1 MKLPSARLSA
11 SLPLLLLLSSSAS
24 VAVFAQDSGV
34 IPTNKVLVVAR
45 EYTKPGRHHSPHEKT
60 EAGFVSASAASKV
73 ASHYYAVT
81 SLSGPQRAL
90 FFYSYP
96 SFAAWEAENKA
107 IGADTTLT
115 TALDAANTA
124 DGDLLSSTDASVWL
138 LRDDMSLNP
147 GFRVGARY
155 QEISQFRVKPGHDK
169 DWEDLLKLVIDG
181 YKKGIPE
188 AHWGAYQ
195 EAYGT
200 PGDGFIFITTIKV
213 GELTL
218 TRWRIR
224 LRESVSKRPWDR
236 RRHGKKFDEA
246 LEPFASNPNRPN
258 LFEDRPQ
265 DELPARTFSSKP
277 RAGLLEAKTIV

>member
-1 MKLPSARLSA
+1 MKLTYARLSA

-24 VAVFAQDSGV
+24 VPVFAQDSGI

-45 EYTKPGRHHSPHEKT
+45 EYTKPGRDHSPHEKT
-60 EAGFVSASAASKV
+60 EASFVSASAASKV

-96 SFAAWEAENKA
+96 TFAAWEAENKA
-107 IGADTTLT
+107 IGADTALT
-115 TALDAANTA
+115 TALDAANMA
-124 DGDLLSSTDASVWL
+124 DGDLLSSTDQSVWV

-155 QEISQFRVKPGHDK
+155 EEISQFRVKPGHDK
-169 DWEDLLKLVIDG
+169 DWEDLMKLVIAG

-195 EAYGT
+195 EAYGS
-200 PGDGFIFITTIKV
+200 PGKGFIFITTIKSGSDIDSMFASGKRFEAAM
-213 GELTL
+213 GE
-218 TRWRIR
+218 
-224 LRESVSKRPWDR
+224 D
-236 RRHGKKFDEA
+236 GMKKLEA
-246 LEPFASNPNRPN
+246 LEAVCVESEQSN
-258 LFEDRPQ
+258 LFEIDPKMSYPP
-265 DELPARTFSSKP
+265 DAWLKADPDFWKP
-277 RAGLLEAKTIV
+277 KQ

>member
-1 MKLPSARLSA
+1 MKLPFARLSA

-24 VAVFAQDSGV
+24 VALFAQDSGI

-45 EYTKPGRHHSPHEKT
+45 EYTKPGRDHSPHEKT
-60 EAGFVSASAASKV
+60 EAAFVSASASSKV

-107 IGADTTLT
+107 IGADTSLT
-115 TALDAANTA
+115 TALDAANMA

-138 LRDDMSLNP
+138 LRDDMSINP

-155 QEISQFRVKPGHDK
+155 EEITQFRVKPGHDK
-169 DWEDLLKLVIDG
+169 DWEDLLKLVIAG

-195 EAYGT
+195 EAYGS
-200 PGDGFIFITTIKV
+200 PGDGFIFITTIKSGNDIDSMFASGKRFEAAM
-213 GELTL
+213 GE
-218 TRWRIR
+218 
-224 LRESVSKRPWDR
+224 D
-236 RRHGKKFDEA
+236 GMKKLEA
-246 LEPFASNPNRPN
+246 LEAVCVESEQSN
-258 LFEDRPQ
+258 LFAIDPKMSYPPDALVKAEPDFWTPKQ
-265 DELPARTFSSKP
+265 
-277 RAGLLEAKTIV
+277 